1 MRRSRLAC
9 VRGFLVRRHFQSLR
23 AEYEA
28 IVREIEGELGTLQWT
43 EGWIPRP
50 RFLPKKAKSHQTW
63 KAGERVPDP
72 EQELGRHF
80 PCKEPEKEAIWEE
93 MILKKSRESSANS
106 GSLPCRDDSLW
117 LQDGQSR
124 RTRKPEETRDMSW
137 MENPEAA
144 GPGLPHSQTELQE
157 LQYHRSHLAM
167 ELLWLQQAINSRK
180 EYLILKQTLR
190 SPGVNQAREEPS
202 LCPDHGAQGCERAG
216 SQPCPPLEDESYRTT
231 GAPAHVDDSCWRLKS
246 QPHIFPERLATT
258 DKSTAGPK
266 YRDLC
271 YRQAGPQLPTPSDK
285 QAIGKRLTKEPGC
298 GEQSFGG
305 TCLQLTKL
313 LEDETHK
320 GLKSRG
326 YCSGKTRIQLPTLH
340 ENPNIEDNSPRGPG
354 QKQPDCQRAGPQ
366 ELGLSEDQVIWD
378 GTLAEHGGLDLWKIK
393 PSKGQTPSDKSTTDR
408 TSTDSSHEGWKNQR
422 TVPWRSRPPEKL
434 CSTGLDH
441 TGEDHSRGRP
451 WKTGPP
457 G

>member
-1 MRRSRLAC
+1 MERERLLRKVTALQAC

-180 EYLILKQTLR
+180 ETLHPEGAPSVGKGGSGER
-190 SPGVNQAREEPS
+190 PVLCGRRRRRVQGPPLSGAAGASP
-202 LCPDHGAQGCERAG
+202 LTAQGLLASPRP
-216 SQPCPPLEDESYRTT
+216 QVQ
-231 GAPAHVDDSCWRLKS
+231 AP
-246 QPHIFPERLATT
+246 
-258 DKSTAGPK
+258 
-266 YRDLC
+266 
-271 YRQAGPQLPTPSDK
+271 QAG
-285 QAIGKRLTKEPGC
+285 
-298 GEQSFGG
+298 
-305 TCLQLTKL
+305 
-313 LEDETHK
+313 
-320 GLKSRG
+320 
-326 YCSGKTRIQLPTLH
+326 
-340 ENPNIEDNSPRGPG
+340 
-354 QKQPDCQRAGPQ
+354 
-366 ELGLSEDQVIWD
+366 
-378 GTLAEHGGLDLWKIK
+378 
-393 PSKGQTPSDKSTTDR
+393 
-408 TSTDSSHEGWKNQR
+408 
-422 TVPWRSRPPEKL
+422 
-434 CSTGLDH
+434 
-441 TGEDHSRGRP
+441 GR
-451 WKTGPP
+451 
-457 G
+457 